1 MVKFLSQIWTI
12 YFDGYKSQEGSGAG
26 CILIDPKGKCHFL
39 SCRLEFECTNNTTEY
54 KSLVQ
59 GLKKSI
65 DLNVKE
71 LKVFRD
77 SKIIVRQVRNTI
89 HCNSPHLKNYQQE
102 VHRLIE
108 HFEALNITVIPRQ
121 KNILADSPGHNC
133 FKAVTSIIL

>member
-1 MVKFLSQIWTI
+1 LK
-12 YFDGYKSQEGSGAG
+12 
-26 CILIDPKGKCHFL
+26 
-39 SCRLEFECTNNTTEY
+39 CTNNTVEY
-54 KSLVQ
+54 EALVQ

-77 SKIIVRQVRNTI
+77 SEIIVRQVRNTI

-108 HFEALNITVIPRQ
+108 HFEAFNITTIPRE
-121 KNILADSPGHNC
+121 KNILADSLATAASRLSPLEDYE
-133 FKAVTSIIL
+133 AS